1 MLGARN
7 YQWGRLDP
15 EKRFVSLRCSADNV
29 LNYLIITW
37 WVCGDP
43 AGGIKSARLW
53 TDSRS
58 RSGEHETFR
67 IDLIFLEQSAKCP
80 AFFPCRAGRMTDIAM
95 ALSHETHEICP
106 FKLHDSLLF
115 KALECPWIWH
125 LFMLTLSICSSFGNG
140 NPRSWTS
147 IHSSLFA
154 R

>member
-58 RSGEHETFR
+58 RSGEHKTFW
-67 IDLIFLEQSAKCP
+67 INLI
-80 AFFPCRAGRMTDIAM
+80 
-95 ALSHETHEICP
+95 
-106 FKLHDSLLF
+106 LLQ
-115 KALECPWIWH
+115 
-125 LFMLTLSICSSFGNG
+125 
-140 NPRSWTS
+140 
-147 IHSSLFA
+147 
-154 R
+154 